1 MYCSR
6 IPQNSQKQTNA
17 FTLIEVILMTAL
29 FLVLAGMSSVFYGQF
44 LLDNAVA
51 ETENRIVSFVR
62 TAQGYA
68 MAGKGGL
75 PWGISQSNGKL
86 FLFQGNSFA
95 TRNTS
100 LDRTT
105 AIPSNVTINNF
116 SEITFQPVSGTPSVT
131 NTITLSATNGTTQTL
146 TMNTAGVINRQ

>member
-1 MYCSR
+1 
-6 IPQNSQKQTNA
+6 
-17 FTLIEVILMTAL
+17 MTAL

-51 ETENRIVSFVR
+51 ETENRIVSFAR

-68 MAGKGGL
+68 IAGKSGL
-75 PWGISQSNGKL
+75 PWGIAQSGGKL

-95 TRNTS
+95 ARNTA

-105 AIPSNVTINNF
+105 SIPSNVAINTL
-116 SEITFQPVSGTPSVT
+116 SEITFQPVSGTPST
-131 NTITLSATNGTTQTL
+131 TPTITLVATNGTTRTL
-146 TMNTAGVINRQ
+146 VVNTVGVLGRQ